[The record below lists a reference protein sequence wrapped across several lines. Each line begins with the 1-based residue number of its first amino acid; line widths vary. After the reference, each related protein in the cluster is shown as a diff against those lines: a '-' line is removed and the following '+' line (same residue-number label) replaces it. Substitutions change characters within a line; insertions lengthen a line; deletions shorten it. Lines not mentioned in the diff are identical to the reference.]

1 MTVSPVP
8 HTSIDADDMTAEQL
22 ALPTSERVKA
32 STRFGTIT
40 GGRTKNGCQVFLSAW
55 VRKSVPVYECTSVP
69 VRQCASVPVYQCT
82 SVPVYQCTSVPVYQC
97 TRVARIPPS
106 PHPQVVQRHQLH
118 RNTRPSG
125 LSPPT
130 PLLRSLRY
138 RC

>member
-97 TRVARIPPS
+97 TSVPVYQCTSVPVYQCTS
-106 PHPQVVQRHQLH
+106 VPV
-118 RNTRPSG
+118 
-125 LSPPT
+125 
-130 PLLRSLRY
+130 
-138 RC
+138 